1 MLAKIQ
7 LTNRNKRMATH
18 FNIMKT
24 SKSRYPPQQTR
35 PRPDTPARD
44 RLDHRPGCTPSS
56 PDTEPIL
63 SDLSADVCK
72 CNFMENER
80 GRSEVTKKIRTFA
93 EIILDL

>member
-1 MLAKIQ
+1 
-7 LTNRNKRMATH
+7 MACPA
-18 FNIMKT
+18 FFLCA
-24 SKSRYPPQQTR
+24 R
-35 PRPDTPARD
+35 PGMCAIFARD

-63 SDLSADVCK
+63 SDLSVDVCK

>member
-56 PDTEPIL
+56 PGIGSVSGKDGAHPGT
-63 SDLSADVCK
+63 
-72 CNFMENER
+72 
-80 GRSEVTKKIRTFA
+80 T
-93 EIILDL
+93 